1 MNIFERVINSLGWN
15 ATNLQIQQ
23 EEISD
28 VLAMPEDEA
37 LSYSIAYMQRLY
49 VCALPYRQMDEDN
62 KWTVYWFYKHRAF
75 RNELVKH
82 TKEFDYAFYDNW
94 CSTLFYPDE
103 FKVQP

>member
-1 MNIFERVINSLGWN
+1 MNIFARVINALGWN
-15 ATNLQIQQ
+15 ATNLQIHQ
-23 EEISD
+23 EELDD

-49 VCALPYRQMDEDN
+49 LCALPYREMDEDN
-62 KWTVYWFYKHRAF
+62 KWAGHWMDKHRTF

-94 CSTLFYPDE
+94 RLAHFYPNE